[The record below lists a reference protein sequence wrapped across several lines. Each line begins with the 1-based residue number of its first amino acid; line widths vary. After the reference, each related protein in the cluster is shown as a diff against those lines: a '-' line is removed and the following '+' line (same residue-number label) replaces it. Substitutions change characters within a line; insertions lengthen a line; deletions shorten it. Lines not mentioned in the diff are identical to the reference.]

1 MLVFRIIRRIFNRGT
16 ESEVDPDRRQVVRLI
31 NQICA
36 FVILLT
42 LPYVFYLTWS
52 GETQANLIQAL
63 FLTSYVLIIFL
74 NRYGFL
80 SITRIFT
87 LIVGNLHVLVMSA
100 VLGIESNIVLYYFAA
115 ITASLFFFRIREW
128 HYILAFASF
137 TAVLFLFRRSIHDI
151 LPPPIELPAHIAGLI
166 AKQSE
171 IGALLAVFVFV
182 SYFYYESQKSQA
194 SLHEANRQLL
204 LLSETDPLTNISNRR
219 KFSATLEIEWQRAFR
234 GRYPLAVIFGDVD
247 QFKAFNDHHGHQAG
261 DRTLFLVAEALG
273 DSVRRAYDF
282 IARYGGEEFVAI
294 LPETTESGAAD
305 VANRMREAVIALRI
319 EHGALPQPG
328 PVTIS
333 FGVASTIPSSDTTP
347 AELIRAADEALFGAK
362 ERGRNRVSVG
372 RIKRPARTGKAG
384 KRKRKKR

>member
-1 MLVFRIIRRIFNRGT
+1 MLIFRILRRILNRGT
-16 ESEVDPDRRQVVRLI
+16 DVEVDADRKQAVRLI

-42 LPYVFYLTWS
+42 LPYVGYLTWI
-52 GETQANLIQAL
+52 GQTRANLIQAV
-63 FLTSYVLIIFL
+63 FLSSYVGIIFL

-80 SITRIFT
+80 SFTRILT
-87 LIVGNLHVLVMSA
+87 LFVGNLHVLVMSA
-100 VLGIESNIVLYYFAA
+100 VLGMGSNIVLYYFAA
-115 ITASLFFFRIREW
+115 ITASLFFFRLREW
-128 HYILAFASF
+128 PYILAFASF
-137 TAVLFLFRRSIHDI
+137 TAFLFLFRTSIHDI
-151 LPPPIELPAHIAGLI
+151 LPPPIELPGEIARLI
-166 AKQSE
+166 GKQSE

-194 SLHEANRQLL
+194 SLREANRQLL

-219 KFSATLEIEWQRAFR
+219 KFAATLEIEWQRAFR

-294 LPETTESGAAD
+294 LPETTEAGAAE
-305 VANRMREAVIALRI
+305 VANRMREAVIRLRI
-319 EHGALPQPG
+319 EHGALFSPG

-333 FGVASTIPSSDTTP
+333 FGVAATVPSPETTP
-347 AELIRAADEALFGAK
+347 AELVEAADKALFTAK
-362 ERGRNRVSVG
+362 EKGRNRVSVG
-372 RIKRPARTGKAG
+372 RMQKTARM
-384 KRKRKKR
+384 RKPRNVSRKK